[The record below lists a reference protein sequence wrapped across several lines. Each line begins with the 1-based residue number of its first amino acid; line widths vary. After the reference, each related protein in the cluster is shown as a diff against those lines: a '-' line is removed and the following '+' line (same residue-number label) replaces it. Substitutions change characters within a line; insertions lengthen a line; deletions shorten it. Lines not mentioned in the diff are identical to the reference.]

1 MARRFPRWATASLV
15 ALTVGLGAAPPAQA
29 ATRHGPP
36 RLPDTYVVSEEPGVV
51 PEGVAVHRDGRM
63 YVSSDATGGLF
74 AGDVRMPAM
83 HPFAVGTVDR
93 PSSRGVHTERSG
105 RVWSVGAGTL
115 TVHSRN
121 GRLLAT
127 RGAPDGPLGA
137 ADLNDLALTRD
148 AVYVTDWAN
157 PIVYRAAI
165 RHGRPGP
172 LQPWVDIRSAFPQFP
187 AQYWL
192 LNGIVAD
199 AAGDTVLVAS
209 NGTEAVWRIDVATRA
224 VEQVDLGGHS
234 FGADGMVLAGRRL
247 YAVLNYGAPNGV
259 YVADLDPELRSGT
272 VTHQILTDADGQ
284 AFDLPTTLARYRCR
298 LYVVNSQGDHR
309 PGQPPYTVSAVADPA
324 CGE

>member
-1 MARRFPRWATASLV
+1 MARRFPLWVTASVV
-15 ALTVGLGAAPPAQA
+15 ALTVGLAAPPAEA
-29 ATRHGPP
+29 ATREAPP
-36 RLPDTYVVSEEPGVV
+36 RLPDTYVVSAEPGMV
-51 PEGVAVHRDGRM
+51 PEGIAVHRDGRM
-63 YVSSDATGGLF
+63 YVTSDATGALF
-74 AGDVRMPAM
+74 AGDVRTPSM
-83 HPFAVGTVDR
+83 HPFAVGAVDR
-93 PSSRGVHTERSG
+93 PSSRGVHTDTAG

-115 TVHSRN
+115 TVHSRT

-127 RGAPDGPLGA
+127 RTAPDGPLGP
-137 ADLNDLALTRD
+137 ADLNDLAITAD

-157 PIVYRAAI
+157 PIVYRAQL

-209 NGTEAVWRIDVATRA
+209 NGTEAVWRIDVATRT
-224 VEQVDLGGHS
+224 VEQLDLGDQS

-259 YVADLDPELRSGT
+259 YVADLDPDLRSGT
-272 VTHQILTDADGQ
+272 VTHKILTDADGQ
-284 AFDLPTTLARYRCR
+284 AFDLPTTLARHRCR

-309 PGQPPYTVSAVADPA
+309 SGQPPYTVSTVSDPA

>member
-1 MARRFPRWATASLV
+1 MARRFPLWATASVVAVTV
-15 ALTVGLGAAPPAQA
+15 ALGVAPTARAAE
-29 ATRHGPP
+29 RHGPP
-36 RLPDTYVVSEEPGVV
+36 RLPDAYVVSEQPGVV
-51 PEGVAVHRDGRM
+51 PEGIAVHRNGRM
-63 YVSSDATGGLF
+63 YVTSDATGGLF
-74 AGDVRMPAM
+74 TGDVRVPAM
-83 HPFAVGTVDR
+83 RPFAVGAVGR
-93 PSSRGVHTERSG
+93 SSSRGVHTDRAG
-105 RVWSVGAGTL
+105 RVWSVGAGAL
-115 TVHSRN
+115 TVHSPT

-127 RGAPDGPLGA
+127 RSAPDGPLGP
-137 ADLNDLALTRD
+137 ADLNDLAITRD

-209 NGTEAVWRIDVATRA
+209 NGTEAVWRIDVATRS
-224 VEQVDLGGHS
+224 VEQLDLGGHS

-259 YVADLDPELRSGT
+259 YIADLDPGLRAGT
-272 VTHQILTDADGQ
+272 VTHQIVTDAEGQ